1 MKRFLVIGGGISG
14 LAAAHRLCEIS
25 RASSEK
31 FEITL
36 LEASGR
42 FGGVIETRRR
52 DGFLLEG
59 GPDAFITDKPW
70 ALDLCK
76 RLGLGNEIIA
86 TNPACRRSFIVYK
99 SKLVPVPEG
108 FYLIAPTS
116 LKALF
121 ANGTLSWPGK
131 LRFLADIA
139 IPPKKNG
146 LDESVGSFI
155 RRRFGKEALDRIGQ
169 PMIGGIY
176 TADPGRLSL
185 KATFPQ
191 FIEAESRFGSVIR
204 GFLREESAARQA
216 SGPRYGLFASLKGG
230 VGSLVEALAAK
241 MPEVSLRL
249 SSPVVRLQPG
259 DRWTAVLSG
268 GGVLE
273 ADAVCAA
280 LPARQAAGLLESF
293 DPQTARRL
301 KEASAESVATV
312 NMAFRRKEIPHSL
325 EGFGFVVPAVEK
337 ASLIGCTFS
346 SVKFSQRAPEGMVL
360 LRAFVGG
367 PFQKEMM
374 VKDDL
379 SLERTVLEGLRRTL
393 GIEAPPRFVSIQRY
407 HEAMPVYTVGHLDW
421 VEALEK
427 ELSKHPGL
435 YVTGGSYRGVGIPDC
450 IRQAEAAAERMAA
463 QSADSPRARG
473 MAHGV

>member
-1 MKRFLVIGGGISG
+1 M
-14 LAAAHRLCEIS
+14 AAAHRLCELS

-42 FGGVIETRRR
+42 LGGVIETRRR

-76 RLGLGNEIIA
+76 RLGLENEIVA

-99 SKLVPVPEG
+99 SRLVPVPEG
-108 FYLIAPTS
+108 FYLAVPTS

-131 LRFLADIA
+131 LRFLADTV
-139 IPPKKNG
+139 IPPKKDG
-146 LDESVGSFI
+146 SDESVGSFI
-155 RRRFGKEALDRIGQ
+155 RRRFGKEALERIGQ

-176 TADPGRLSL
+176 TADPDRLSL

-204 GFLREESAARQA
+204 GFLKGESAAKSA
-216 SGPRYGLFASLKGG
+216 SGPRYGLFVSLRGG

-241 MPEVSLRL
+241 MPEVSVRL
-249 SSPVVRLQPG
+249 SSSVARLQPSES
-259 DRWTAVLSG
+259 WKVVLSG

-280 LPARQAAGLLESF
+280 LPARQAAGLVEPF

-301 KEASAESVATV
+301 REVPGESVATV
-312 NMAFRRKEIPHSL
+312 NMAFRREEVPHSL
-325 EGFGFVVPAVEK
+325 DGFGFVVPAVEDG
-337 ASLIGCTFS
+337 SLIGCTFS
-346 SVKFSQRAPEGMVL
+346 SVKFLQRAPEGMVL

-367 PFQKEMM
+367 PFQREMM
-374 VKDDL
+374 AKDNL
-379 SLERTVLEGLRRTL
+379 SLEKAVLEDLRRLL
-393 GIEAPPRFVSIQRY
+393 GISASPRFVSIQRH
-407 HEAMPVYTVGHLDW
+407 HEAMPVYPVGHLDW
-421 VEALEK
+421 VEILER

-435 YVTGGSYRGVGIPDC
+435 YVTGNSYRGVGIPDC
-450 IRQAEAAAERMAA
+450 VHQAETAADRMAA
-463 QSADSPRARG
+463 QTADSSHKRG